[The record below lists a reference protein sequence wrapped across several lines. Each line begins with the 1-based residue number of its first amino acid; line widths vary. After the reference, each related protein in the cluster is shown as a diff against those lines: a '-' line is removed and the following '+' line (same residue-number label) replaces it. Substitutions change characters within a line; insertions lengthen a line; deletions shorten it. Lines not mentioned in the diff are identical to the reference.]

1 MLGRPDEM
9 PIRLPYETK
18 AGEFSEA
25 ESILQLIEHL
35 RLAAEA
41 AYSVGHF
48 RKANDDLL
56 TGQMFLAYGQAF
68 EKACEMI
75 SRTATRHAGAPN

>member
-1 MLGRPDEM
+1 MTN
-9 PIRLPYETK
+9 RLPFETK

-25 ESILQLIEHL
+25 ETILQLCEYL

-41 AYSVGHF
+41 AYSLGHF
-48 RKANDDLL
+48 RKANDDTL

-68 EKACEMI
+68 EKANEAVL
-75 SRTATRHAGAPN
+75 RTATRHATATLRDGRN